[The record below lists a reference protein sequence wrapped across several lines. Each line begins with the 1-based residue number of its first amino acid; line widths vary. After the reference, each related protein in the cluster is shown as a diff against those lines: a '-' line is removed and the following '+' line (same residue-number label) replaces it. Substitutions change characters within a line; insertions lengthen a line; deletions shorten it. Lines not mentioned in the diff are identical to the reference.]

1 MPKSKSKSKSEQAQV
16 QGEVVTG
23 HIELNGQGSKPSHK
37 SVVKPG
43 KFVNYVP
50 GSYKKALLRSMA
62 QQSVSTSGNSSKS
75 TAFKVKKTPKERSN
89 SVVSPPKVYKY
100 SSEKPGK

>member
-1 MPKSKSKSKSEQAQV
+1 MPKSKSKTESQQAQV

-62 QQSVSTSGNSSKS
+62 QQSVSTSGGKSSKS
-75 TAFKVKKTPKERSN
+75 TVPKIKGL
-89 SVVSPPKVYKY
+89 V
-100 SSEKPGK
+100 

>member
-43 KFVNYVP
+43 KFVNYGP
-50 GSYKKALLRSMA
+50 AISFYLREFFQEYRSQGQENA
-62 QQSVSTSGNSSKS
+62 E
-75 TAFKVKKTPKERSN
+75 ERSN
-89 SVVSPPKVYKY
+89 SVVSPPKVYNY

>member
-37 SVVKPG
+37 SVRPG
-43 KFVNYVP
+43 KFINYVP

-62 QQSVSTSGNSSKS
+62 QESVATSGNSSKN
-75 TAFKVKKTPKERSN
+75 TAPKVKKTPKERSN

>member
-43 KFVNYVP
+43 KFVNYGP
-50 GSYKKALLRSMA
+50 AISFYLREFFQEYRSQGQENAEGALEFCGVAS
-62 QQSVSTSGNSSKS
+62 QSLQV
-75 TAFKVKKTPKERSN
+75 
-89 SVVSPPKVYKY
+89 
-100 SSEKPGK
+100 